1 MVFNNHIWNH
11 GNDLTSGASSTRLCP
26 SMKILCCLF
35 AVAVLLFDLAI
46 FIPEVLLF
54 PFPVIR
60 SAQSNQYSDSPSY
73 LQVISSWLQTQCYIF
88 KFKS

>member
-11 GNDLTSGASSTRLCP
+11 GNDLISEESSNRSCP
-26 SMKILCCLF
+26 LMKILCYLF
-35 AVAVLLFDLAI
+35 LIALLLFDPAI

-54 PFPVIR
+54 PFPVTR
-60 SAQSNQYSDSPSY
+60 SAKLNQYSDSPSY
-73 LQVISSWLQTQCYIF
+73 PQVLSSWLRIQCYIF